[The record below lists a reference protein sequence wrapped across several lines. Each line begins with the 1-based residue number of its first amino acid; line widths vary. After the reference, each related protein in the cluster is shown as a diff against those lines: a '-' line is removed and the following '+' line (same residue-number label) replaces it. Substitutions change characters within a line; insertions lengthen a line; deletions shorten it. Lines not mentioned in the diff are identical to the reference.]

1 MYDEITKLKKKALDS
16 YNYYDSIKEYLIK
29 KDNLD
34 NIYTRNITYNYFILD
49 NISNAIVQKAINST
63 ELILELNEQEIILF
77 YILKNAIPD
86 FGRYNNYLINEFY
99 DILKKK
105 QSVTLINTGIYKF
118 SELFILIA
126 MIVLEWVFILLGFK
140 KFKNKIFD
148 LRFKIENNHI
158 DIILQ
163 KIDEYKKF
171 SNSLNIESIYY
182 ISDIAPKKNAKNE

>member
-1 MYDEITKLKKKALDS
+1 M
-16 YNYYDSIKEYLIK
+16 
-29 KDNLD
+29 
-34 NIYTRNITYNYFILD
+34 D